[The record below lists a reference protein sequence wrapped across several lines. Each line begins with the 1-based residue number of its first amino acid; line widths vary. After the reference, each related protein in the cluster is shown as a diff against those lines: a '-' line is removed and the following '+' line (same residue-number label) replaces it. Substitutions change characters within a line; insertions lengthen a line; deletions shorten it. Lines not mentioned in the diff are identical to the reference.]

1 MRNVKVEGS
10 GWKRP
15 GGTGG
20 KPIIPNPK
28 LKLLDQVREDSGVR
42 SQTRAL
48 NIPGSGLILLQVFDS
63 LHQRFC
69 LENLTRT
76 GLDSAPP
83 MRNV

>member
-1 MRNVKVEGS
+1 MRNVKVEVAQAGNGLWHWGEADHPES
-10 GWKRP
+10 KAQAARP
-15 GGTGG
+15 GW
-20 KPIIPNPK
+20 
-28 LKLLDQVREDSGVR
+28 EESGVR
-42 SQTRAL
+42 SPTRAL

-76 GLDSAPP
+76 GLDSALP